1 MPHNT
6 TGLINRPRLLEKL
19 REALNYRLTLISAP
33 PGYGKTTLAAQFARQ
48 MDCPLVWHTIEERER
63 DVPNLHARSISVLN
77 AVVPGIKT
85 LAPGPGFA
93 PSELAS
99 LVADHLRE
107 TLTGD
112 IIYILDD
119 VHHLAGSTAAEAWLR
134 KLVLSVPSTC
144 HLILISRMLP
154 DLPLVEMIARR
165 EVLAIGQEHLRLTP
179 QEVHE
184 LAHEVLGQP
193 LPDEKLH
200 ELSTRLEGW
209 PAGLVLALHPL
220 PSELERAMLHG
231 EGPEA
236 LFDALADLMLRAQPP
251 GVRDFLLASST
262 LTRLTPE
269 LCTVALGLPDSA
281 ERLAELQIRNLFLSR
296 VSGGLTYHML
306 FRSFLQRYLKE
317 NDPDLYTSLHLK
329 AACWFEAQDQVDE
342 AFDHYMA
349 AGCADTAA
357 GIAERVAQVYFSQG
371 KVETLVNWG
380 TALRQVGAQS
390 PRLLYTCAIVHTDR
404 YDYATAAME
413 LAQAQI
419 LYAERRDGL
428 GLLQVQLQQAW
439 INLQRGFYEEAAT
452 QATLLAEMNMEGA
465 DGLQARALTIHGLAR
480 LRLGDTQTALQQL
493 ETALPLYR
501 ADGDAYAISQ
511 MLQDLS
517 MVYMQAGRLGDAS
530 ACLQEVVA
538 LQRSFGSRSALALA
552 LNNLGYC
559 YHQTGNYGQAM
570 TTLQEGLSLVARF
583 PNVRA
588 ESYLLWSLGDLQRD
602 RSAYDEAVQL
612 YQRALELLGDA
623 EPPLRASILIS
634 LATLFRWCGKP
645 EDAVVCGNEAA
656 ELAREHRLALE
667 SSLAQ
672 IAVLAARTHSD
683 TASQTVDYLDYL
695 DGFTLQLHEQGARY
709 KLVTTLGLCAYAA
722 LMCGDPTSA
731 DRYLQSA
738 LAIGHEIGGIQ
749 PLVAEVLH
757 NPTLEGFVTA
767 NSLKY
772 PAIVRDLKRLRDA
785 QLKTDHRGKASHRI
799 LGHVTYSLRAM
810 TLGQENVLRDG
821 VPIQLSEW
829 RATTARELFLYLLF
843 KGPHSR
849 EDICLD
855 FWPNS
860 PAKRVRSNFHTTLYR
875 ARQALGENAITFQ
888 DSYYMLNPEID
899 IWCDAFELET
909 LVAQARLLPLRDA
922 RTEDLW
928 LRAVNLY
935 RGDFL
940 TSLYADWVEPRRE
953 AFREAYLE
961 ALIGVGECARA
972 RNDFN
977 QALDA
982 FRQANKLEPYRE
994 DIHRLIMTCYAGRG
1008 EKKKIHAHL
1017 QDLQRLLRHELSTEP
1032 STETLAHAQALLN

>member
-48 MDCPLVWHTIEERER
+48 MECPLVWHTIEERER
-63 DVPNLHARSISVLN
+63 DVPNLHMRSLSILN
-77 AVVPGIKT
+77 TVVPGIKA
-85 LAPGPGFA
+85 LAPGRGFA
-93 PSELAS
+93 PGELAG
-99 LVADHLRE
+99 LIADHLRE

-119 VHHLAGSTAAEAWLR
+119 VHHLTGSTAAETWLR
-134 KLVLSVPSTC
+134 KLVMSVPSTC

-179 QEVHE
+179 EEVHE
-184 LAHEVLGQP
+184 LAHEVLDQP
-193 LPDEKLH
+193 LPEEKLH

-236 LFDALADLMLRAQPP
+236 LFDALADLMLRAQSS

-269 LCTVALGLPDSA
+269 LCTVALGLSDST

-296 VSGGLTYHML
+296 ISGGLTYHML
-306 FRSFLQRYLKE
+306 FRSFLQRYLKD
-317 NDPDLYTSLHLK
+317 NDPELYANLHLK

-349 AGCADTAA
+349 AGYADTAA
-357 GIAERVAQVYFSQG
+357 AIAERVAQVYFSQG

-380 TALRQVGAQS
+380 TALSQTGAQS
-390 PRLLYTCAIVHTDR
+390 PRLLYTCAIVHADR
-404 YDYATAAME
+404 YDYATAETE
-413 LAQAQI
+413 LTQAQR
-419 LYAERRDGL
+419 LYTERCDEL
-428 GLLQVQLQQAW
+428 GLVQVQLQQAW
-439 INLQRGFYEEAAT
+439 INLQRGYYDEAAW
-452 QATLLAEMNMEGA
+452 QAAPLIEMHLEESEG
-465 DGLQARALTIHGLAR
+465 LHARALTILGLAK
-480 LRLGDTQTALQQL
+480 LRLGDTQTAIHQL

-517 MVYMQAGRLGDAS
+517 MVYMQAGRLSDAS
-530 ACLQEVVA
+530 ACMQEVVA

-559 YHQTGNYGQAM
+559 YYQTSNYGQAM
-570 TTLQEGLSLVARF
+570 TTFQEGLSLVARF
-583 PNVRA
+583 PNARA
-588 ESYLLWSLGDLQRD
+588 ESYLLWNLGDLQRD

-634 LATLFRWCGKP
+634 LSGLFRWCNKP
-645 EDAVVCGNEAA
+645 DEATACGNEAT
-656 ELAREHRLALE
+656 ELAGEHRLALE
-667 SSLAQ
+667 SCLAQ
-672 IAVLAARTHSD
+672 GAVWATHSHPDSASESMDYLNGIAV
-683 TASQTVDYLDYL
+683 
-695 DGFTLQLHEQGARY
+695 QLHEQGARY
-709 KLVTTLGLCAYAA
+709 KLVFTLGLCAYMA
-722 LMCGDPTSA
+722 LMCADPASA

-738 LAIGHEIGGIQ
+738 LTIGQEIGSIQ
-749 PLVAEVLH
+749 LLTAEVLH
-757 NPTLEGFVTA
+757 NPTLEMFVA
-767 NSLKY
+767 DNSAKY
-772 PAIVRDLKRLRDA
+772 ELIIRDLKRLRDV
-785 QLKTDHRGKASHRI
+785 QLKTDQRGKASQRI
-799 LGHVTYSLRAM
+799 LGQVTYSLRAM

-821 VPIQLSEW
+821 IPIQLSEW

-899 IWCDAFELET
+899 IYCDAFELET

-928 LRAVNLY
+928 HRAVNLY
-935 RGDFL
+935 RGEFL

-961 ALIGVGECARA
+961 ALVGFGECACA
-972 RNDFN
+972 RSDFK
-977 QALDA
+977 QALES
-982 FRQANKLEPYRE
+982 FRQANSLEPYRE
-994 DIHRLIMTCYAGRG
+994 DIHRRIMTCYAGRG
-1008 EKKKIHAHL
+1008 EKKKIQSHL
-1017 QDLQRLLRHELSTEP
+1017 QDLQRLLRKDLSTEP
-1032 STETLAHAQALLN
+1032 SAETLAHARSLLN